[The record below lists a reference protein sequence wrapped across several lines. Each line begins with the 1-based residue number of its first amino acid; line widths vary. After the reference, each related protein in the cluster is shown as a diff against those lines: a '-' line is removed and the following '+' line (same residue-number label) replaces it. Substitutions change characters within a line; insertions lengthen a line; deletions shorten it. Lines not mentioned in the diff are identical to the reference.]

1 MIEKF
6 NDLIYNIREQKKKKE
21 RNMAQDVL
29 TFKKGVHIDEFK
41 ELSENSNLLVLEV
54 PKQVVIPLTQ
64 HIGAPSKCLVNKKDE
79 VAVGQLIGQAVGN
92 FSANI
97 HSSVAGVVTD
107 IIDIQTA
114 SGKNAQAVVID
125 TEGFDQNKEYI
136 LNEHVDLSKEEIVSK
151 IKDAGIVGMGGAAF
165 PTHIKYTPPKPIDTV
180 IVNGAEC
187 EPYVTCDDYILK
199 NKPEAIVKGLSLL
212 VKAVDAKEG
221 IVAIEDNKPKAY
233 ESITNYLKNY
243 EAPVKLRVVK
253 LATKYPQGDEK
264 RIIDAVLH
272 RHVPSGGLPMDVGVN
287 VSNVSSVNA
296 VYEAIYYDKPLYERI
311 MTVTGHNINK
321 PTNMLVK
328 IGTAFEYAIDQ
339 AAGTK
344 GEIGK
349 IINGG
354 PMMGI
359 AQPTNDKPIE
369 KATNCILVQTK
380 EEAIPQVTE
389 PCIRCARCVEVC
401 PVNLMPLYIHKFA
414 LKEKLDMAESYRI
427 MDCIECGSC
436 SYICPSKR
444 PLVEAIRFG
453 KRQIRQAGK

>member
-1 MIEKF
+1 
-6 NDLIYNIREQKKKKE
+6 
-21 RNMAQDVL
+21 MAQDVL

-41 ELSENSNLLVLEV
+41 ELSENSDLLKLEV
-54 PKQVVIPLTQ
+54 PKTVVIPLTQ

-79 VAVGQLIGQAVGN
+79 VAIGDLIGQAVGN

-97 HSSVAGVVTD
+97 HSSVAGVVSD

-114 SGKNAQAVVID
+114 SGKNSQAVVID
-125 TEGFDQNKEYI
+125 TEGYDQEKEYI
-136 LNEHVDLSKEEIVSK
+136 LNENISLQKEEIVAK
-151 IKDAGIVGMGGAAF
+151 IKEAGIVGMGGAAF
-165 PTHIKYTPPKPIDTV
+165 PTHIKYTPAKAVDTV

-199 NKPEAIVKGLSLL
+199 NRPEAIVKGLELL
-212 VKAVDAKEG
+212 VTAVGAKDG
-221 IVAIEDNKPKAY
+221 IIAIEDNKAKAY
-233 ESITNYLKNY
+233 EVIADYLKDYANNASNMP
-243 EAPVKLRVVK
+243 ELKVVK

-264 RIIDAVLH
+264 RLIDATLNRV
-272 RHVPSGGLPMDVGVN
+272 VPSGGLPMDAGVI
-287 VSNVSSVNA
+287 VSNVSTVNA
-296 VYEAIYYDKPLYERI
+296 VYEAIYYDKPLIERV
-311 MTVTGHNINK
+311 MTVTGHNVAN

-328 IGTAFEYAIDQ
+328 IGTPFDFALE
-339 AAGTK
+339 AAGGSK

-349 IINGG
+349 LINGG

-359 AQPTNDKPIE
+359 AQPKTDLPIE

-380 EEAIPQVTE
+380 EEAIPLVTQ
-389 PCIRCARCVEVC
+389 PCIRCSRCVEVC
-401 PVNLMPLYIHKFA
+401 PVNLLPLYIHKYS
-414 LKEKLDMAESYRI
+414 LKEKFDKAEELRI